1 MTLLFIHLAYAIVLD
16 WPVQQRRA
24 YERPILARY
33 HEELIRHGVQG
44 YTWEHLWDDYR
55 LAAAMGVY
63 IAVECCRGGIN
74 KRWQAYWWQMLRR
87 VLTAC
92 DDLRCSEV
100 WR

>member
-63 IAVECCRGGIN
+63 IAVECCRGAIN